1 MAKRR
6 AIGRLT
12 IGFGAGLAA
21 LAFAVPAAADVKDG
35 VDAWS
40 RGDFATAI
48 AEWRG
53 PADAGDADAQFNMGQ
68 AYRLGNGVPADSTR
82 AEYYYARA
90 AEQGHLRAAD
100 TYGLI
105 LFQSGRTTAALP
117 YVEGAARR
125 GDPRSQYLLGIA
137 HFNGDIAPKDWVRA
151 YALMTLANR
160 QELPQAAPALTQMDQ
175 HIPLAQRQQG
185 ASLAIEMQNQA
196 EAARA
201 AEFAAFDLAP
211 STIVAN
217 AGPAM
222 SSPVSA
228 PPVSSS
234 RVPQPIMTTPV
245 PPSAAQTALP
255 QGDARLAEARDAVRQ
270 AMEATG
276 TENPGEAGADYSRP
290 DGPAPVRVAAATP
303 APAPAPA
310 PRAAAAPARPAAA
323 VPAPVPAPKPAAPA
337 PRAASSDGPWKLQLG
352 AFGVRGNAEKLW
364 QQLSKRPELSGK
376 NRLLVPSGNLTR
388 LLAGGFATR
397 ADANAACAK
406 LQAAGQACIVTQ

>member
-6 AIGRLT
+6 AIGRLN

-21 LAFAVPAAADVKDG
+21 LALAAPAAADVKDG

-160 QELPQAAPALTQMDQ
+160 QELPQAAPALAQMDQ

-185 ASLAIEMQNQA
+185 ASLAMEMQSQA

-201 AEFAAFDLAP
+201 AEFAAFDLGA
-211 STIVAN
+211 TTTVAT
-217 AGPAM
+217 AGPAITPAT
-222 SSPVSA
+222 SSP
-228 PPVSSS
+228 
-234 RVPQPIMTTPV
+234 RVPQPIATTPV
-245 PPSAAQTALP
+245 PASAASAAP
-255 QGDARLAEARDAVRQ
+255 SRGDERLAEARDAVRQ

-290 DGPAPVRVAAATP
+290 DGPAPVRVAAAP
-303 APAPAPA
+303 APA
-310 PRAAAAPARPAAA
+310 AAPTRPAAA
-323 VPAPVPAPKPAAPA
+323 PPTPAAKPPVAKPPAAAPA